1 MVIIMQIIGALLIST
16 LAGLSTIL
24 GGLVIFFQFKEKN
37 INKFITA
44 SLAFSLAIMIGISIT
59 DLIPESTYIL
69 ISTYGLNKGIIYSLI
84 FFIIGIILIKYLNKI
99 ISRAESKNDLYKLG
113 ILNMLALILH
123 NFPEGI
129 ATFMSSFKD
138 LNLGLKLSIAI
149 AFHNIPEGIS
159 IAVPIYYATKSKKE
173 ALLKTFLSGIAEPVG
188 ALIAYIFLSKYITNS
203 LISIILILVGGIMI
217 TLAIEVIL
225 PKTKQYNLKIYLYLG
240 LILGIILILFNYLI
254 L

>member
-1 MVIIMQIIGALLIST
+1 MEIIGALLIST

-24 GGLVIFFQFKEKN
+24 GGLVIFFKFKDKN

-69 ISTYGLNKGIIYSLI
+69 LLNYGISRGVIYSFI
-84 FFIIGIILIKYLNKI
+84 AFIIGVILIKILNKLI
-99 ISRAESKNDLYKLG
+99 AKAEVNKNDLYKLG

-129 ATFMSSFKD
+129 ATFMSSYKD
-138 LNLGLKLSIAI
+138 ISLGIKLAIAI

-159 IAVPIYYATKSKKE
+159 IAVPIYYATNSKKE
-173 ALLKTFLSGIAEPVG
+173 ALLKTFLSGIAEPIG
-188 ALIAYIFLSKYITNS
+188 ALIAYVFLSKYITDS

-225 PKTKQYNLKIYLYLG
+225 PKTKKYNLKGWLYLG
-240 LILGIILILFNYLI
+240 FLLGIGLILFNYLTF
-254 L
+254 